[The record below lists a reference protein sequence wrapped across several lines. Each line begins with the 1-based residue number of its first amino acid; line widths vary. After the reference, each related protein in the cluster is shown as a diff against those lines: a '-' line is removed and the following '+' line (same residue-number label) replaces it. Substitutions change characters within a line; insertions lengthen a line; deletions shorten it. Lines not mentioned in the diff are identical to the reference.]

1 MLSPTPAC
9 VCRGLLIKTY
19 PSNQRERRRERSV
32 GGGEVVKEKE
42 GGEKGG
48 RKIIYRI
55 RNEYSCGICSLFRR
69 DLIFNTYKS
78 FSCRNAKSTSIG
90 FIFENQFIPY
100 LLKDIVNSIIFFVHV
115 SLTGKG
121 QNFPCWNIREA
132 GYDIYFYLH
141 SLGKKLF
148 FITAIFFLIP
158 SFYLY
163 IFFPVQE

>member
-32 GGGEVVKEKE
+32 GGGGGRKKEKE

-78 FSCRNAKSTSIG
+78 FSCRKAKSTSIG

-115 SLTGKG
+115 SLTVKETV
-121 QNFPCWNIREA
+121 FPPVIFEKQ
-132 GYDIYFYLH
+132 DMIFIFIYIPWE
-141 SLGKKLF
+141 KKLF

-158 SFYLY
+158 SFYL
-163 IFFPVQE
+163 FFFL